1 MEELLNLYVQ
11 KKNEI
16 KNILKGFSKV
26 KDMSD
31 RRVFSE
37 LVFCLCTPQSKA
49 LMCWNA
55 VERLNENGT
64 LIDGNDKKIEKMLN
78 GVRFNKT
85 KAKRIVKAR
94 EKFFQG
100 GNFKIKKVLETVDD
114 DFNLREWLVENVD
127 GFGMKEASHFMRNVG
142 RGNNIAILDRHILR
156 NLHKHGV
163 LEKIPETINERKY
176 LEIEEKMRNFANDLR
191 IPLAELDILFWSK
204 ETGFIFK

>member
-16 KNILKGFSKV
+16 KNSLKEFSKV
-26 KDMSD
+26 KDMDD

-37 LVFCLCTPQSKA
+37 LAFCLCTPQSKA

-64 LIDGNDKKIEKMLN
+64 LIDGNNKKIEKMLN

-100 GNFKIKKVLETVDD
+100 KNFKIKEVLEKTDD

-142 RGNNIAILDRHILR
+142 RGKNVAILDRHILR

-163 LEKIPETINERKY
+163 IEKIPETINESKY